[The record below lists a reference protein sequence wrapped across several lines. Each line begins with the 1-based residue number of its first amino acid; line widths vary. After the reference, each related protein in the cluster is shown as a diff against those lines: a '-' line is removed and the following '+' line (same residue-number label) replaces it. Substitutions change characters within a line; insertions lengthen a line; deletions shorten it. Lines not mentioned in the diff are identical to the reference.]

1 MHFRQNRSEN
11 TVVRMFL
18 CTLGVNVRSFVLLI
32 RWPQLLSLASWIKRG
47 TSCTVFHVWWGTEW
61 LWPYTS
67 GDLRVFHSW
76 TLNIGIIA
84 LKSKQS
90 NWDPGTEFF
99 IIRNFRVVW
108 IVAENLS
115 RKRIPVSLYPGV
127 FFSWIGIKIPFRLCC
142 VLCAIWGKD
151 SLGVTSK
158 RKKNLPSWR
167 DNNISFW
174 VRDCPLSSFPI
185 SKVFSMKPMHF
196 QSNRRKH
203 FIFS

>member
-1 MHFRQNRSEN
+1 MTTATIFSVVDQTWNKLYCVSCMMGHRGWLKILWETLPRS
-11 TVVRMFL
+11 
-18 CTLGVNVRSFVLLI
+18 
-32 RWPQLLSLASWIKRG
+32 
-47 TSCTVFHVWWGTEW
+47 W